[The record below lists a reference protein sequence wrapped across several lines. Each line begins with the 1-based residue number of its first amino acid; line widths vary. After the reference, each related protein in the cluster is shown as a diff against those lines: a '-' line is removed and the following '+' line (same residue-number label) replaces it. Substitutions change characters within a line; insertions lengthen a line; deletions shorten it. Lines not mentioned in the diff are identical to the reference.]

1 MFEIKGDKPQWETVY
16 DLLSHRDVDAVITY
30 DAFGEAL
37 GYDLRTN
44 RSPLSK
50 AVEVLQRE
58 NQRTVDNVRNVGY
71 RIVAASEHARLAQ
84 RQIRKAGR
92 STKRGKGKALSANR
106 AELTPEGVK
115 TLDTI
120 LLHLAGVDSAISS
133 QQAALRA
140 IGAAL
145 VSQQA
150 VNRDVDQSIKSSR
163 RSVAEQIAEQDRKLD
178 RLIGQLRAKGSI
190 DDAA

>member
-1 MFEIKGDKPQWETVY
+1 MFEIKGERPQWETVY
-16 DLLSHRDVDAVITY
+16 DLLSPRDVDDLITF
-30 DAFGEAL
+30 DVFSEAL
-37 GYDLRTN
+37 GTDFRTH
-44 RSPLSK
+44 RSPLYK
-50 AVEVLQRE
+50 AIEVLQRE
-58 NQRTVDNVRNVGY
+58 NHRTVDNVKNVGY

-106 AELTPEGVK
+106 AELTPDGVK
-115 TLDTI
+115 TVDAI
-120 LLHLAGVDSAISS
+120 LLRLAGIESAISS
-133 QQAALRA
+133 QQAVNRA
-140 IGAAL
+140 IGTAL

-150 VNRDVDQSIKSSR
+150 VNHDVDRSIKNSR
-163 RSVAEQIAEQDRKLD
+163 RTVAEQIAEQDRKID